1 MSELIEPLPPPP
13 LPPPKKIRKIII
25 KKSKSETTENI
36 KINPDDPHDKESI
49 TKSKKNKT
57 KSKLEKPNPSEI
69 SFHNYNILNEE
80 NEKNAD
86 YKVAELKEMCAII
99 QRDFDYKK
107 IKLSGTK
114 SELRQGVY
122 QFYHHT
128 FHCIKIQ
135 LKFNCFLRRKLNKL
149 RGPALHNR
157 EICVNETDFYSLDPI
172 RDIPNHQFF
181 SYEEFKMYH
190 DNDSNNKND
199 NNDSIRIKSKS
210 CYYGFDIAS
219 IYNLILSDNGVEN
232 EYALSRRLVWIESN
246 NPYNRNKIPSNV
258 ICNIL
263 KIIKLDR
270 ILNKKRVMIKNKNK
284 NKRII
289 KNQIMNNND
298 NNYSNNNNNY
308 NNNNYEYDNNNYIEE
323 DNDNNNNNNNNISNM
338 GSGGSINITLPQDIL
353 TPQQRF
359 RQHVLRLFQTINALG
374 HYSDPDW
381 FIALTYE
388 QHITFLRELIDIWN
402 YRAEL
407 SPQVRRTIYPPY
419 GDPFPQYI
427 LSWVTHQFYIYLSP
441 ENIININL
449 NVIERLITSAV
460 AESDR
465 CLGSNFILCALTLV
479 SIPAREALP
488 WLYQSVMHG

>member
-1 MSELIEPLPPPP
+1 MSDPQLIISE
-13 LPPPKKIRKIII
+13 KKIRKIVIKKPKSETNSNVKIDPADPDKKPII
-25 KKSKSETTENI
+25 KKT
-36 KINPDDPHDKESI
+36 
-49 TKSKKNKT
+49 KKNE
-57 KSKLEKPNPSEI
+57 KLEKPSPSEI

-80 NEKNAD
+80 NEKSSAD

-107 IKLSGTK
+107 IKITGTK
-114 SELRQGVY
+114 GELRQSVY
-122 QFYHHT
+122 NFYHHT

-135 LKFNCFLRRKLNKL
+135 LKFNRFLRRKLNKL
-149 RGPALHNR
+149 RGPALSNR
-157 EICVNETDFYSLDPI
+157 EICINETDFYSLDPI

-181 SYEEFKMYH
+181 SYEEVAKEEEK
-190 DNDSNNKND
+190 SN
-199 NNDSIRIKSKS
+199 SKSKS

-232 EYALSRRLVWIESN
+232 EYALSRRLIWNESN
-246 NPYNRNKIPSNV
+246 NPYNRNKFPHNV
-258 ICNIL
+258 IRDIL

-270 ILNKKRVMIKNKNK
+270 ILSRKRGITKNKKMT
-284 NKRII
+284 
-289 KNQIMNNND
+289 KNQIMNHNVNNNVNNND
-298 NNYSNNNNNY
+298 N
-308 NNNNYEYDNNNYIEE
+308 NNNNYEYDNNNFIEE
-323 DNDNNNNNNNNISNM
+323 DNNNANM
-338 GSGGSINITLPQDIL
+338 GSGMNIALPQDVL
-353 TPQQRF
+353 TPHQMY

-374 HYSDPDW
+374 HYSDPEW
-381 FIALTYE
+381 FIALTYD

-419 GDPFPQYI
+419 GDPFPHYV
-427 LSWVTHQFYIYLSP
+427 LGWVTHQFYIYLSR

-449 NVIERLITSAV
+449 TVIERFITSAV
-460 AESDR
+460 SEADR

-488 WLYQSVMHG
+488 WLYQSVMHA

>member
-1 MSELIEPLPPPP
+1 MSTEDPPQLLVPT
-13 LPPPKKIRKIII
+13 KKIRKILI
-25 KKSKSETTENI
+25 KKPKSHGIEINENI
-36 KINPDDPHDKESI
+36 KIEHLDPDKEHVI
-49 TKSKKNKT
+49 KNK
-57 KSKLEKPNPSEI
+57 KASVKKPSPSEI
-69 SFHNYNILNEE
+69 SFHNYKILNEE

-114 SELRQGVY
+114 SELRQSVY
-122 QFYHHT
+122 HFYHHT

-135 LKFNCFLRRKLNKL
+135 LKINSFLRRKLNKL
-149 RGPALHNR
+149 RGPALNNR
-157 EICVNETDFYSLDPI
+157 EICINETDFYSLDPI
-172 RDIPNHQFF
+172 REIPNQQFF
-181 SYEEFKMYH
+181 SYEEIGKEEEK
-190 DNDSNNKND
+190 S
-199 NNDSIRIKSKS
+199 KSKS

-232 EYALSRRLVWIESN
+232 EYGLSRRNIWNESN
-246 NPYNRNKIPSNV
+246 NPYNRNKIPHNV
-258 ICNIL
+258 IRDIL

-270 ILNKKRVMIKNKNK
+270 ILSRKRVLKNNKKMTR
-284 NKRII
+284 
-289 KNQIMNNND
+289 NQMMNNNI
-298 NNYSNNNNNY
+298 
-308 NNNNYEYDNNNYIEE
+308 NNNYEYDNNNYVAE
-323 DNDNNNNNNNNISNM
+323 NDNNNNNNDAVM
-338 GSGGSINITLPQDIL
+338 GSGMNIALPQDVL
-353 TPQQRF
+353 TPHQRF

-374 HYSDPDW
+374 HYSDPEW

-407 SPQVRRTIYPPY
+407 SPQARRTIYPPY
-419 GDPFPQYI
+419 GDPFPHYV
-427 LSWVTHQFYIYLSP
+427 LGWVTHQFYIYLSP

-449 NVIERLITSAV
+449 TVIERFITSAV
-460 AESDR
+460 SEADR

>member
-1 MSELIEPLPPPP
+1 MSEPSPTELIVPLPPA
-13 LPPPKKIRKIII
+13 RKVII
-25 KKSKSETTENI
+25 KKPKTETNV
-36 KINPDDPHDKESI
+36 KIEDPDHKKK
-49 TKSKKNKT
+49 TKKNA
-57 KSKLEKPNPSEI
+57 KLEKPSPNEI

-80 NEKNAD
+80 SGAVD

-107 IKLSGTK
+107 IKVTGTK
-114 SELRQGVY
+114 GELRQSVY
-122 QFYHHT
+122 NFYHHT

-135 LKFNCFLRRKLNKL
+135 LKFNSFLRRKLNKL
-149 RGPALHNR
+149 RGPALSNR
-157 EICVNETDFYSLDPI
+157 EICINETDFYSLDPI
-172 RDIPNHQFF
+172 REIPNHQFF
-181 SYEEFKMYH
+181 SYQEISKEEVTLK
-190 DNDSNNKND
+190 
-199 NNDSIRIKSKS
+199 KS

-232 EYALSRRLVWIESN
+232 EYGLSRRNIWNESN
-246 NPYNRNKIPSNV
+246 NPYNRNKIPHNV
-258 ICNIL
+258 IRDIL

-270 ILNKKRVMIKNKNK
+270 ILSRKRVLKNNKNK
-284 NKRII
+284 K
-289 KNQIMNNND
+289 MNN
-298 NNYSNNNNNY
+298 SV
-308 NNNNYEYDNNNYIEE
+308 NNNNYEYDNNNYVAE
-323 DNDNNNNNNNNISNM
+323 NDNNNNNNNAVM
-338 GSGGSINITLPQDIL
+338 GSGMNIALPQDVL
-353 TPQQRF
+353 TPHQRF

-374 HYSDPDW
+374 HYSDPEW

-407 SPQVRRTIYPPY
+407 SHQARRTIYPPY
-419 GDPFPQYI
+419 GDPFPHYV
-427 LSWVTHQFYIYLSP
+427 LGWVTHQFYIYLSP

-449 NVIERLITSAV
+449 TVIERFISSAV
-460 AESDR
+460 SEGDR

>member
-1 MSELIEPLPPPP
+1 MSDPSPL
-13 LPPPKKIRKIII
+13 RKVII
-25 KKSKSETTENI
+25 KKP
-36 KINPDDPHDKESI
+36 KIDKNVKIDPAADPDKEPI
-49 TKSKKNKT
+49 IKNKKT
-57 KSKLEKPNPSEI
+57 SIKTSKLEKPKPNEI

-80 NEKNAD
+80 NEKSSAD

-107 IKLSGTK
+107 IKITGTK
-114 SELRQGVY
+114 GELRQSVY
-122 QFYHHT
+122 NFYHHT

-135 LKFNCFLRRKLNKL
+135 LKFNRFLRRKLNKL
-149 RGPALHNR
+149 RGPALSNR

-172 RDIPNHQFF
+172 REIPNQQFF
-181 SYEEFKMYH
+181 SYEEVAKEEG
-190 DNDSNNKND
+190 NSK
-199 NNDSIRIKSKS
+199 KS

-232 EYALSRRLVWIESN
+232 EYGLSRRLIFNESN
-246 NPYNRNKIPSNV
+246 NPYNRNKIPHNV
-258 ICNIL
+258 IRDIL

-270 ILNKKRVMIKNKNK
+270 ILSRRRVLKNKKMT
-284 NKRII
+284 
-289 KNQIMNNND
+289 KNQMINNNVNNND
-298 NNYSNNNNNY
+298 
-308 NNNNYEYDNNNYIEE
+308 NNNYEYDNNNYMEE
-323 DNDNNNNNNNNISNM
+323 DNAVM
-338 GSGGSINITLPQDIL
+338 GFGSGMNIALPQEVL
-353 TPQQRF
+353 TPHQMF

-374 HYSDPDW
+374 HYSDPEW
-381 FIALTYE
+381 FIALTYD

-419 GDPFPQYI
+419 GDPFPHYV
-427 LSWVTHQFYIYLSP
+427 LSWVTQQFYIYLSP

-449 NVIERLITSAV
+449 TVIERFIASAV
-460 AESDR
+460 SEADR

>member
-1 MSELIEPLPPPP
+1 MSESVEPLLPPPP
-13 LPPPKKIRKIII
+13 LPKKIRKIII
-25 KKSKSETTENI
+25 RKPKLETPENI
-36 KINPDDPHDKESI
+36 KIEDFTEEPVILVKKP
-49 TKSKKNKT
+49 KKNAKHE
-57 KSKLEKPNPSEI
+57 KIKPNPSEI

-86 YKVAELKEMCAII
+86 YKVAELKEMCTII
-99 QRDFDYKK
+99 QREFDYKK

-114 SELRQGVY
+114 GELRQSIY
-122 QFYHHT
+122 NFYHHT

-157 EICVNETDFYSLDPI
+157 DICINETDFYSLDPI
-172 RDIPNHQFF
+172 QEIPNHQFF
-181 SYEEFKMYH
+181 SYEEFFET
-190 DNDSNNKND
+190 DSNGGVKVKP
-199 NNDSIRIKSKS
+199 KSS
-210 CYYGFDIAS
+210 YYGFDIAS

-232 EYALSRRLVWIESN
+232 EYALSRRLLWNESN
-246 NPYNRNKIPSNV
+246 NPYNRNKIPHSV
-258 ICNIL
+258 TRDIL

-270 ILNKKRVMIKNKNK
+270 ILNVKRVLKNKK
-284 NKRII
+284 NTR
-289 KNQIMNNND
+289 NQMMNNNV
-298 NNYSNNNNNY
+298 NNNINNNILFDNNNNN
-308 NNNNYEYDNNNYIEE
+308 NFEYDNNNYIEE
-323 DNDNNNNNNNNISNM
+323 NNNGVNM
-338 GSGGSINITLPQDIL
+338 GMNVALPQDVL

-359 RQHVLRLFQTINALG
+359 RQHVLGLFQTINALG

-407 SPQVRRTIYPPY
+407 SPHARRTIYPPN
-419 GDPFPQYI
+419 GDPFPQYV
-427 LSWVTHQFYIYLSP
+427 LGWVTHQFYIYLTP

-449 NVIERLITSAV
+449 TVIERFITSAV
-460 AESDR
+460 SEADR

-488 WLYQSVMHG
+488 WLYQSVMHA

>member
-1 MSELIEPLPPPP
+1 MSEPQLIVPLPPT
-13 LPPPKKIRKIII
+13 KKVRKVII
-25 KKSKSETTENI
+25 KKPKDETNI
-36 KINPDDPHDKESI
+36 KIDPAHPDKEPSI
-49 TKSKKNKT
+49 KKTKKNMKC
-57 KSKLEKPNPSEI
+57 EKPSPNEI

-80 NEKNAD
+80 NEKSSTD

-99 QRDFDYKK
+99 QREFDYKK

-114 SELRQGVY
+114 NELRQSVY
-122 QFYHHT
+122 NFYHHT

-135 LKFNCFLRRKLNKL
+135 LKFNCFLRRRLNKL
-149 RGPALHNR
+149 RGPALNDR
-157 EICVNETDFYSLDPI
+157 EICINETDFYSLDPI

-181 SYEEFKMYH
+181 SYEEFFET
-190 DNDSNNKND
+190 DSNGGVKV
-199 NNDSIRIKSKS
+199 KPKP

-232 EYALSRRLVWIESN
+232 EYALHRRLLWNESN
-246 NPYNRNKIPSNV
+246 NPYNRNKIPHSV
-258 ICNIL
+258 TRDIL

-270 ILNKKRVMIKNKNK
+270 ILSSKRVLNNNKM
-284 NKRII
+284 NKRKLKMI
-289 KNQIMNNND
+289 
-298 NNYSNNNNNY
+298 SNNNI
-308 NNNNYEYDNNNYIEE
+308 NNNNYEYDNNNYIQE
-323 DNDNNNNNNNNISNM
+323 DNDGIVNATMGNN
-338 GSGGSINITLPQDIL
+338 GSINIALPQDVL

-359 RQHVLRLFQTINALG
+359 RQHVLGLFQTINALG

-381 FIALTYE
+381 FITLTYE

-407 SPQVRRTIYPPY
+407 SPQMRRTIYPPY
-419 GDPFPQYI
+419 GDPFPQYV
-427 LSWVTHQFYIYLSP
+427 LGWVTHQFYVYLSP

-449 NVIERLITSAV
+449 TVIERFITSAV
-460 AESDR
+460 AEADR

-488 WLYQSVMHG
+488 WLYQSVMHA

>member
-1 MSELIEPLPPPP
+1 MSEPSPNELIGPLPP
-13 LPPPKKIRKIII
+13 LRKVII
-25 KKSKSETTENI
+25 KKPKIDKNI
-36 KINPDDPHDKESI
+36 KIDDPADPGKEPTI
-49 TKSKKNKT
+49 KKTKKNT
-57 KSKLEKPNPSEI
+57 KCEKPSPNEI

-80 NEKNAD
+80 NSATD

-107 IKLSGTK
+107 IKMSGTK
-114 SELRQGVY
+114 SELRQNVY
-122 QFYHHT
+122 NFYHQT

-135 LKFNCFLRRKLNKL
+135 LKFHSFLRRKLNKL
-149 RGPALHNR
+149 RGPALANR
-157 EICVNETDFYSLDPI
+157 EICINETDFYSLDPI
-172 RDIPNHQFF
+172 RDIPNQQFF
-181 SYEEFKMYH
+181 SYEEIAKEE
-190 DNDSNNKND
+190 DRSK
-199 NNDSIRIKSKS
+199 KS

-232 EYALSRRLVWIESN
+232 EYGLSRRLIFNESN
-246 NPYNRNKIPSNV
+246 NPYNRNKIPHNV
-258 ICNIL
+258 IRDIL

-270 ILNKKRVMIKNKNK
+270 ILTRKRNITKNKKMTR
-284 NKRII
+284 
-289 KNQIMNNND
+289 NQMM
-298 NNYSNNNNNY
+298 
-308 NNNNYEYDNNNYIEE
+308 NNNNYEYDNNNYVAE
-323 DNDNNNNNNNNISNM
+323 NNNNNNNNNAIM
-338 GSGGSINITLPQDIL
+338 GSGMNIALPQDVL
-353 TPQQRF
+353 TPHQRF

-374 HYSDPDW
+374 HYSDPEW
-381 FIALTYE
+381 FVALTYE

-419 GDPFPQYI
+419 GDPFPHYV
-427 LSWVTHQFYIYLSP
+427 LGWVTHQFYIYLSP

-449 NVIERLITSAV
+449 TVIERFIASAL
-460 AESDR
+460 AEADR

>member
-1 MSELIEPLPPPP
+1 MSEPSEPQLIVPLPP
-13 LPPPKKIRKIII
+13 LRKVII
-25 KKSKSETTENI
+25 KKPKHETNV
-36 KINPDDPHDKESI
+36 KIEDPDNKKKPN
-49 TKSKKNKT
+49 KKNA
-57 KSKLEKPNPSEI
+57 KLEKPSPNEI

-80 NEKNAD
+80 NEKSSAD
-86 YKVAELKEMCAII
+86 YKVAELKEMCTII

-114 SELRQGVY
+114 SELRQNVY
-122 QFYHHT
+122 NFYHQT

-135 LKFNCFLRRKLNKL
+135 LKFHSFLRRKLNKL
-149 RGPALHNR
+149 RGPALNDR

-172 RDIPNHQFF
+172 REIPNQQFF
-181 SYEEFKMYH
+181 SYEEVAKEE
-190 DNDSNNKND
+190 DRSK
-199 NNDSIRIKSKS
+199 KS

-232 EYALSRRLVWIESN
+232 EYGLSRRLIFNESN
-246 NPYNRNKIPSNV
+246 NPYNRNKLPHNV
-258 ICNIL
+258 VRDIL

-270 ILNKKRVMIKNKNK
+270 ILSRKRILKNKKMT
-284 NKRII
+284 
-289 KNQIMNNND
+289 KNQMMNNGV
-298 NNYSNNNNNY
+298 NNNN
-308 NNNNYEYDNNNYIEE
+308 NNNNYEYDNNDYVAE
-323 DNDNNNNNNNNISNM
+323 NDNNNNNNNAVM
-338 GSGGSINITLPQDIL
+338 GSGGGGMNIALPQDVL
-353 TPQQRF
+353 TPHQRF

-374 HYSDPDW
+374 HYSDPEW
-381 FIALTYE
+381 FVALTYE

-407 SPQVRRTIYPPY
+407 SPQARRTIYPPY
-419 GDPFPQYI
+419 GDPFPHYV
-427 LSWVTHQFYIYLSP
+427 LGWVTHQFYIYLSP

-449 NVIERLITSAV
+449 TVIERFIASAV
-460 AESDR
+460 SEADR